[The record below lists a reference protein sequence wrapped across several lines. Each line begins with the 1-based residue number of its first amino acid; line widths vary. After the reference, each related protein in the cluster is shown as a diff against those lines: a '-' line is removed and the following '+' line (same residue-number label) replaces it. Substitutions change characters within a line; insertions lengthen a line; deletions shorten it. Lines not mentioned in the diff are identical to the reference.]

1 VLGSSVSAFVTVDA
15 NNYPLAVAVGLIDQR
30 LPSPRRPT
38 GQIGY
43 VEWLATDH
51 PHRHRGAARMALQEL
66 LNWFDERR
74 LRAVDVHASDAAL
87 HLYAAL
93 GFCAPTSSPMR

>member
-1 VLGSSVSAFVTVDA
+1 
-15 NNYPLAVAVGLIDQR
+15 
-30 LPSPRRPT
+30 
-38 GQIGY
+38 
-43 VEWLATDH
+43 
-51 PHRHRGAARMALQEL
+51 MALQEL